1 MKNWLKKVLSLL
13 AAIALLVSAG
23 VLAFAEEPI
32 DTNDV
37 EEVVLNG
44 EPTND
49 TPAAEPAPETAP
61 AAEEPSN
68 DGSSN
73 EELPTQDAPSVQG
86 EPSVQEEAPAPEA
99 TTGNTEADPVPSYNN
114 ETPAE
119 QQSPAD
125 DTPAE
130 GQLPADDISTEQ
142 QPSADN
148 TSAEGQLPVDDTPI
162 LEDTPDDSGDGVI
175 VTFDEETGEKIYTD
189 DEGTYFEDEL
199 TTFVDGDN
207 GGSDNETIAAMGL
220 EVTDEVKFADATWL
234 SLNDRCEGNVNP
246 ENKAEFVI
254 KWESGQS
261 IVLGLEASS
270 SDLDVAIN
278 GTDIKFEETE
288 NTENQSGYTGTY
300 KLNIVADTAYYIV
313 LSSQSSVDYTLTV
326 KDVFAVAAEENNDT
340 EETKAE
346 DSAEVGNTEETA
358 ESNIEENTEDNN
370 NNEETPAED
379 GEGTEKNIG
388 DNNEDKNNNAEIPSE
403 DGEGT
408 EKNIEGNNEDKNN
421 NAEIPSEDGEG
432 TEKNIEGNNEE
443 NNNEETPAEEGE
455 ETEESNEDND
465 EDNNNEETPDEEGDK
480 DSHSEYNTDN
490 ETIVNEFPVIRGWI
504 TIDTEAFD
512 VGSTITLKANTDPE
526 LDGTAAWQTKVQN
539 EKGEEA
545 WEICGYGET
554 LTIKLTKDNINSTY
568 RFKMEGENY
577 SEEYTLGSIREEDE
591 ENEKVTEPTEDEE
604 TEDETVKM
612 SEHGYT
618 KVIVTAEEG
627 ANLFADTNR
636 KSEVLGHLDAE
647 TGIWVLLNEDQ
658 TWGQIYEETEG
669 EDIEQAEEVTEETTE
684 NLVPVKYIS
693 MEDAQIVKAEK
704 EEVKDEAKAT
714 EKVVED
720 ETVKMTELGYTKI
733 VVTAKGGA
741 DLFAD
746 TNKESEVLGHLD
758 AKAEAW
764 VLLNKD
770 KTWGQLYTE
779 PAAEIEETV
788 EAEEDE
794 AIEGDAETVTT
805 HAQFICME
813 DATEATAAEKE
824 TEETEET
831 EQVEGVTEEGDEETA
846 KMTELGY
853 IKIIVTAEEGANLY
867 AAASRESEVIGHL
880 DTENEAWVLLNE
892 DRTWGQ
898 LYVEQVIAEAETIDA
913 EAEETP
919 AQYICIEDAIT
930 NESIIPIETMYEI
943 KGVTIVVVDETGS
956 EEPVE
961 RNFKTFSSLDLEG
974 FIEFGTVVMT
984 QIQSDTIAAD
994 ETCSYQWFYSEDGG
1008 QNWNEIE
1015 GVTGNTCNYEL
1026 TFNSWL
1032 YQWKVIVTIS
1042 K

>member
-1 MKNWLKKVLSLL
+1 LL
-13 AAIALLVSAG
+13 ATIALLVSAG

-49 TPAAEPAPETAP
+49 TPAAEPAPEAAQ

-73 EELPTQDAPSVQG
+73 EELPTQEATSVQG

-119 QQSPAD
+119 QQSPTD

-142 QPSADN
+142 QPSEDDS
-148 TSAEGQLPVDDTPI
+148 SAEGQLPVDDTPI

-207 GGSDNETIAAMGL
+207 GGSDDETIAAMGL

-288 NTENQSGYTGTY
+288 SDENQSGFAGTY

-313 LSSQSSVDYTLTV
+313 LSSQSSVDYILTV
-326 KDVFAVAAEENNDT
+326 KDAFVVAAEENNDT

-346 DSAEVGNTEETA
+346 DSAEVNNSEETV
-358 ESNIEENTEDNN
+358 ENNSEENTEDNNNNEKTPAEDDEGTEKNIEGNKEDNNNNEVTPAEEGKGTEGKVEGNNEDNN
-370 NNEETPAED
+370 NNEETPAEE
-379 GEGTEKNIG
+379 GKGTEGKV
-388 DNNEDKNNNAEIPSE
+388 
-403 DGEGT
+403 
-408 EKNIEGNNEDKNN
+408 EGNNEDNN
-421 NAEIPSEDGEG
+421 D
-432 TEKNIEGNNEE
+432 
-443 NNNEETPAEEGE
+443 NEETPAEEGE
-455 ETEESNEDND
+455 GDEEGNE

-480 DSHSEYNTDN
+480 DNNDEYNTDN

-591 ENEKVTEPTEDEE
+591 ENEKVIDATEDEE

-612 SEHGYT
+612 SDQGYT

-627 ANLFADTNR
+627 ANLFADTN
-636 KSEVLGHLDAE
+636 KESEVLGHLDTE
-647 TGIWVLLNEDQ
+647 TEIWVLMNEDQ
-658 TWGQIYEETEG
+658 TWGRIYEETEDK
-669 EDIEQAEEVTEETTE
+669 DIEQTKEVTEETTE
-684 NLVPVKYIS
+684 NVVPVKYIS
-693 MEDAQIVKAEK
+693 MEDAEIVKAET
-704 EEVKDEAKAT
+704 EEDKDEAEAT
-714 EKVVED
+714 EEVVED
-720 ETVKMTELGYTKI
+720 ETVKMTKLGYTKI
-733 VVTAKGGA
+733 VVTAEGGA

-746 TNKESEVLGHLD
+746 TNKESEVLGHMD
-758 AKAEAW
+758 AKAETW

-779 PAAEIEETV
+779 PAAEVEETV
-788 EAEEDE
+788 DAEEGE
-794 AIEGDAETVTT
+794 AVEEDAETVTT
-805 HAQFICME
+805 SAQFICME
-813 DATEATAAEKE
+813 DAAETTAAEKE

-831 EQVEGVTEEGDEETA
+831 EQVEDLTEEGDEETA

-853 IKIIVTAEEGANLY
+853 IKIIVAAEEGADLY
-867 AAASRESEVIGHL
+867 AAADRGSEVTGHL
-880 DTENEAWVLLNE
+880 DPETEAWVLLNE
-892 DRTWGQ
+892 DKTWGQ
-898 LYVEQVIAEAETIDA
+898 LYVEQVIAEAEILDTEAAKEATETA
-913 EAEETP
+913 EAAESP

-930 NESIIPIETMYEI
+930 NESIVPIETMYEI

-961 RNFKTFSSLDLEG
+961 RNFRTFSSLDLEG

-984 QIQSDTIAAD
+984 QIQSNTIAAD
-994 ETCSYQWFYSEDGG
+994 EVCSYQWFYSEDGG

-1015 GVTGNTCNYEL
+1015 DATGNTCNYEL

-1032 YQWKVIVTIS
+1032 YQWKVVVTIS